1 MFCVVLSKQTYFL
14 LNFVV
19 ALDPKKKYQK
29 DKGALLSA
37 KKLQNQEKETP
48 KMSEK
53 ERFRTDEEEDKQIVL
68 RKQKH

>member
-1 MFCVVLSKQTYFL
+1 M
-14 LNFVV
+14 
-19 ALDPKKKYQK
+19 DPKKKHQK

-37 KKLQNQEKETP
+37 KKLQNQEKELGSRTP

-53 ERFRTDEEEDKQIVL
+53 ERFRTAEEEDKQIVL

>member
-1 MFCVVLSKQTYFL
+1 M
-14 LNFVV
+14 
-19 ALDPKKKYQK
+19 ALDPKKKHQK